1 MVVDMFDAK
10 ELTRECRQAAAADPS
25 LAADDELLVAV
36 VEVQSARSALEVA
49 EGRLLAELQVRGTT
63 ERCFGLKTAGWVAAQ
78 AKVDRRA
85 VARRLRTARWVRR
98 LDAVIDAVADG
109 SITGDHAA
117 VLAEQAANPRV
128 GDQVEATVPVWVEL
142 ARSTS
147 FADWSHQVRRTVALL
162 DQDGGYNPADDVARN
177 RLRLTPMPDG
187 SVTISGELNGHDALV
202 VRQGVEAH
210 ADRMFHW
217 LRACQTPDNPLPN
230 RATLLAMALADLIR
244 RGLTVDPETSTGP
257 AADVSLVITARPT
270 DPDEP
275 EDSTEGSEACR
286 GWASRSSWRGDCGPA
301 CTPDDG
307 HVHRDVAA
315 ILLCDPAITAMV
327 VDTLGVPLD
336 MGRKIRLANQ
346 DQRRAVGRRD
356 GGCVFPGCDA
366 PIGWCD
372 VHHVVWWTRDGLTDC
387 WNLALL
393 CRHHHGLAHRRGWSM
408 TTTGDH
414 WFTWTTP
421 SGTTLHSQRHR
432 GRSPTIHPDLQHP
445 PRTLQPA

>member
-1 MVVDMFDAK
+1 M
-10 ELTRECRQAAAADPS
+10 
-25 LAADDELLVAV
+25 
-36 VEVQSARSALEVA
+36 
-49 EGRLLAELQVRGTT
+49 
-63 ERCFGLKTAGWVAAQ
+63 
-78 AKVDRRA
+78 
-85 VARRLRTARWVRR
+85 
-98 LDAVIDAVADG
+98 
-109 SITGDHAA
+109 
-117 VLAEQAANPRV
+117 
-128 GDQVEATVPVWVEL
+128 
-142 ARSTS
+142 
-147 FADWSHQVRRTVALL
+147 L

-257 AADVSLVITARPT
+257 ATDVTLCIEALPPGLPAVADHDHGDGGDPPDGAEVADGCGSDGEGPRVADGVDLV
-270 DPDEP
+270 EH
-275 EDSTEGSEACR
+275 
-286 GWASRSSWRGDCGPA
+286 CGPA

-315 ILLCDPAITAMV
+315 ILLCDPVITAMV

-393 CRHHHGLAHRRGWSM
+393 CRYHHGFAHRRGWSM

-421 SGTTLHSQRHR
+421 SGATLQSQRHR